1 MNNDKGFSLIE
12 VLVAITILGIT
23 LGIIMPL
30 FSGAMRSVRAS
41 EEYSQAIL
49 LAKKGMEDTV
59 LMEDIHLGTEEG
71 SFGNGYTW
79 KRTISPFEISEE
91 EEYLNE
97 NLPFNLYDVEVK
109 VEWMSASV
117 EKAMSLRSVILRE
130 AAEE

>member
-49 LAKKGMEDTV
+49 LAKKG
-59 LMEDIHLGTEEG
+59 MEDIHLGTEEG